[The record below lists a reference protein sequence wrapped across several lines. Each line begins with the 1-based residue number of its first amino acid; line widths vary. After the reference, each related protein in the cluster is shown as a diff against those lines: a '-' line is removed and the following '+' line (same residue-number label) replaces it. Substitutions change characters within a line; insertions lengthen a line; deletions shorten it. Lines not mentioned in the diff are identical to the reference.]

1 MILSEK
7 SNLIEITNNI
17 IDSKIITT
25 YINKIKNCNSEYDKK
40 IILFTTRIIANIS
53 SSDYIDLVIFTKSG
67 AIPVIS
73 FFNFLFDNNLN
84 EFSNKNILISIE
96 NSIMSRNETLINEI
110 IESKIITKLMKLAF
124 NYDLEVISIL
134 NISNFWNII

>member
-134 NISNFWNII
+134 NISNF

>member
-40 IILFTTRIIANIS
+40 IIPFTTRIIVNIS

-134 NISNFWNII
+134 NISNF

>member
-7 SNLIEITNNI
+7 RNLIEITNNI

-134 NISNFWNII
+134 NISNF